1 MILDGTRPARGAIAL
16 DAGQNA
22 PPRGATHRE
31 IEKPHDEQATI
42 PLGIATCF
50 LRPVRYNG
58 AKAQGRRA
66 VGIYLDVVFALNGTV
81 NYALLCAAARVCG
94 APARQRRL
102 LAAAAVGAV
111 YACLSFVPGAGFL
124 AGAPWRLA
132 ALAAMLFIGFG
143 RRLLLPGTV
152 FLALSLAM
160 GGLVLLLSSALGA
173 KIWLLEGRAYY
184 ALGFPTLAMTA
195 GAIYLGSWLL
205 LQGTAR
211 NAGGIERATLCLGG
225 GCTQLTVLRDSG
237 NTLRDPFTGRPVPV
251 VETQVLERLLGL
263 RLGTDAVKAMQLLGE
278 SRPELR
284 TRLIPY
290 RAVGTQSAL
299 LLAVRCD
306 SLRVGNTVHRQ
317 LYVAAS
323 PTGVSEHGQYE
334 GLIGEGE

>member
-94 APARQRRL
+94 APVRQRRL

-160 GGLVLLLSSALGA
+160 GGLVLLLSVAAAAGDGEKCRRDRAGDVVPGRRLHAADGAARLGQYPA
-173 KIWLLEGRAYY
+173 RSLHGATG
-184 ALGFPTLAMTA
+184 AGGGDA
-195 GAIYLGSWLL
+195 GA
-205 LQGTAR
+205 
-211 NAGGIERATLCLGG
+211 
-225 GCTQLTVLRDSG
+225 
-237 NTLRDPFTGRPVPV
+237 
-251 VETQVLERLLGL
+251 
-263 RLGTDAVKAMQLLGE
+263 
-278 SRPELR
+278 
-284 TRLIPY
+284 
-290 RAVGTQSAL
+290 
-299 LLAVRCD
+299 
-306 SLRVGNTVHRQ
+306 
-317 LYVAAS
+317 
-323 PTGVSEHGQYE
+323 
-334 GLIGEGE
+334 